1 MLQEYSDW
9 IISQPLFISVIFS
22 IMAFIFTSISIPLA
36 IPVFIKQSLCG
47 KDLLKKDKPIIA
59 ESMGAIVGCIY
70 FVFMFLFIPV
80 PFLEWVRYGKYIHGE
95 HPEFPHDKFSQYLG
109 GLLSLFSMLFL
120 GFADD
125 VLDIRWR
132 IKIWFPFI
140 ASIPLLMVYYV
151 THGGTDVLIPI
162 PFRFIF
168 STPIINLGGL
178 YYFILSMIATF
189 STNSINILA
198 GVNGVEGIQALIIA
212 ISLAMNSITIFF
224 LNPARSDAMHTSLY
238 FLLPYIGCMFGYL
251 RYNWYPAKV
260 FGGDTICYFSGM
272 VFAVIGISCNLS
284 KTVLLFMIPQL
295 FNFLLS
301 CPQLFKFVNCPRH
314 RMPKLCKDQINIQ
327 YSKFEFKP
335 CQTFKDRMGRWMIQL
350 LEILKLV
357 QITKTDKGDWIDC
370 SNLTILNLILIKT
383 GPIRED
389 QLVIYLSWIQ
399 ITCAILAF
407 IIRYGLVHIVY
418 NENGI

>member
-1 MLQEYSDW
+1 
-9 IISQPLFISVIFS
+9 
-22 IMAFIFTSISIPLA
+22 MAFIFTSISIPLA

-59 ESMGAIVGCIY
+59 ESMGAI
-70 FVFMFLFIPV
+70 
-80 PFLEWVRYGKYIHGE
+80 
-95 HPEFPHDKFSQYLG
+95 FSQYLG

-212 ISLAMNSITIFF
+212 ISLA
-224 LNPARSDAMHTSLY
+224 
-238 FLLPYIGCMFGYL
+238 
-251 RYNWYPAKV
+251 
-260 FGGDTICYFSGM
+260 
-272 VFAVIGISCNLS
+272 
-284 KTVLLFMIPQL
+284 VLL
-295 FNFLLS
+295 
-301 CPQLFKFVNCPRH
+301 
-314 RMPKLCKDQINIQ
+314 
-327 YSKFEFKP
+327 Y
-335 CQTFKDRMGRWMIQL
+335 
-350 LEILKLV
+350 
-357 QITKTDKGDWIDC
+357 
-370 SNLTILNLILIKT
+370 LILIC
-383 GPIRED
+383 R
-389 QLVIYLSWIQ
+389 
-399 ITCAILAF
+399 
-407 IIRYGLVHIVY
+407 
-418 NENGI
+418 